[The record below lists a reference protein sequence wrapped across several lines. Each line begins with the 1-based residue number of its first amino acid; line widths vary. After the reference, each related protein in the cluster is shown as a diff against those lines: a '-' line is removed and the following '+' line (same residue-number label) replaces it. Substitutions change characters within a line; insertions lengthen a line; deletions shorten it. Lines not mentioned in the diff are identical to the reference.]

1 MTRRRQGGLARHVGT
16 ALASRGDVLVFTLVM
31 TVIGVTGAAVKDED
45 VGLAA
50 IVSSI
55 FAFLLGA
62 TLHLIFKR
70 HAQR

>member
-1 MTRRRQGGLARHVGT
+1 MTRRRGELARYVGT
-16 ALASRGDVLVFTLVM
+16 ALATWADVLVFTLVM
-31 TVIGVTGAAVKDED
+31 AVIGITGAAVKDED
-45 VGLAA
+45 VGIAA
-50 IVSSI
+50 IVSPI